1 MSGYYDELT
10 NTTYYDPQMVMNIT
24 EYDSDGDK
32 DSDVF
37 IIYDEE
43 QDAYYL
49 YGSRGGSKYVR
60 YTKVFYCMNDL
71 YNFIS
76 ITMGFND
83 NHTVSLS
90 INYMANLTNY
100 DEYDDIKELTCSECE
115 CIVISKKFIQNIND
129 VLLCCAC
136 NPCETTGNY
145 ITKELFEEFIQFL
158 DKKDEIC
165 DILYFKNNEWVNFV
179 IE

>member
-1 MSGYYDELT
+1 MSTIPYIIIDER
-10 NTTYYDPQMVMNIT
+10 
-24 EYDSDGDK
+24 SDDTGK
-32 DSDVF
+32 NEKCINYSCAP
-37 IIYDEE
+37 EE
-43 QDAYYL
+43 KIKSTL
-49 YGSRGGSKYVR
+49 LKELH
-60 YTKVFYCMNDL
+60 YCME
-71 YNFIS
+71 YHCF
-76 ITMGFND
+76 FD
-83 NHTVSLS
+83 NSDD
-90 INYMANLTNY
+90 
-100 DEYDDIKELTCSECE
+100 DEFDDIKELTCSECE

-165 DILYFKNNEWVNFV
+165 DILYFKNNEWFNFV